1 MKARDDENYYRGL
14 LESAHKGFEN
24 AKAFLEAVGNS
35 EAAIKNVAI
44 QSMTESTRKHLERDA
59 DDGGAAAT
67 LGPEHPVTRRISAAH
82 THDEHQS

>member
-1 MKARDDENYYRGL
+1 MKARDDENSYRGL

-44 QSMTESTRKHLERDA
+44 QSMTESTRKHLEQLEHDA
-59 DDGGAAAT
+59 DQLWDHFKRVLRG
-67 LGPEHPVTRRISAAH
+67 
-82 THDEHQS
+82 D

>member
-14 LESAHKGFEN
+14 LELAHKGFEN

-44 QSMTESTRKHLERDA
+44 QSMTELRGSTSNSSNTMPINF
-59 DDGGAAAT
+59 GT
-67 LGPEHPVTRRISAAH
+67 IS
-82 THDEHQS
+82 SGS